1 MSQDLMSPALAP
13 RRWVIPPLAR
23 MILQRLAAAVAVLF
37 VVTILIFAFIHAA
50 PGGPEQAIGGREATP
65 ELLEAIREANNL
77 NDPLW
82 QQYVSFLTSLLQ
94 GDLGTSYTRREP
106 VSTSIATAAGVTLP
120 LLLAT
125 WVLSTVIGGM
135 LGLYTARR
143 QGSRADRAVIGFTV
157 VGASS
162 PVFATGVL
170 LSYVFGV
177 ELGWLP
183 TLGAGEGG
191 LDTVTHLILPVL
203 TTTIVL
209 MASTTRFAR
218 IRFGQVLEED
228 QVTFARSRGLSS
240 RYIIRT
246 IVLKNSGVQMIT
258 LAGAVLVAMTGGLV
272 VVEQVYGLQG
282 IGTLLITGI
291 TMRDIPIV
299 QGVTLVVAV
308 MVVVINLV
316 VDILCFVIDPRLR
329 KGLETPS

>member
-1 MSQDLMSPALAP
+1 MSLDITTRDTAGM
-13 RRWVIPPLAR
+13 RWVVSPLAR
-23 MILQRLAAAVAVLF
+23 MIAQRLVAAVVVLV

-65 ELLEAIREANNL
+65 EMLESIREANHL

-82 QQYVSFLTSLLQ
+82 KQYTTFVTNLLH

-125 WVLSTVIGGM
+125 WVLSTVIGGA

-177 ELGWLP
+177 KLGWLP
-183 TLGAGEGG
+183 TLGSGDGG
-191 LDTVTHLILPVL
+191 MDTVKHLILPVL

-218 IRFGQVLEED
+218 VRFGQVLEED

-240 RYIIRT
+240 RYIVRT
-246 IVLKNSGVQMIT
+246 MVLKNSGVQMVT

-299 QGVTLVVAV
+299 QGVTLVIAL
-308 MVVVINLV
+308 MVVVINLI
-316 VDILCFVIDPRLR
+316 VDVLCFVIDPRLR
-329 KGLETPS
+329 KGLEASS

>member
-1 MSQDLMSPALAP
+1 MTQELMTGEATGSRFALSPLT
-13 RRWVIPPLAR
+13 R
-23 MILQRLAAAVAVLF
+23 MVLKRLVAAVVVLF
-37 VVTILIFAFIHAA
+37 VVTILIFGFIHAA

-65 ELLEAIREANNL
+65 EVMAAIREANHL

-82 QQYVSFLTSLLQ
+82 QQYTTFLTNVLR

-106 VSTSIATAAGVTLP
+106 VSMSITRAAGVTLP
-120 LLLAT
+120 LLVAT
-125 WVLSTVIGGM
+125 WVLSTLIGGV

-157 VGASS
+157 LGASS

-177 ELGWLP
+177 KLGWLP
-183 TLGAGEGG
+183 TLGSGDGG
-191 LDTVTHLILPVL
+191 MDTVKHLILPVI
-203 TTTIVL
+203 TTTVVL

-218 IRFGQVLEED
+218 VRFGQVLEED

-240 RYIIRT
+240 RYIVQT

-282 IGTLLITGI
+282 IGTLLIAAI
-291 TMRDIPIV
+291 TMRDIPLV
-299 QGVTLVVAV
+299 QGVTLVIAL

-316 VDILCFVIDPRLR
+316 VDVLCFMIDPRLR
-329 KGLETPS
+329 KGLEVPS